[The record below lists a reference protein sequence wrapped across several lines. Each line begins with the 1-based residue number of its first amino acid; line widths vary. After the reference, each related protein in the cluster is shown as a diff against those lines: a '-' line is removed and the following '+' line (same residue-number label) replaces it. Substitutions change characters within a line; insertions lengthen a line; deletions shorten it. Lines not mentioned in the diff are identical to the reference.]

1 MQEMN
6 CAASQG
12 VMFDLELA
20 EEPFSHGAVVEAMQF
35 EHIHRNETVE
45 LYTTDKTY
53 VGREQLKRKWD
64 KVATVNVDGGN
75 SYTDLVLDTP
85 VFIPPGRKQGFYLV
99 SSSEEAF
106 FLVGKTG
113 LFSSDNETGLNPS
126 SALIDENGVS
136 VNEGSVLFDMY
147 GQNDVGY
154 LPVVQAGYTM
164 AQPPTMQPT
173 TQAPTLS
180 PTVYHGPFSISP
192 ESVCDDD
199 CLVAP
204 GFMLDVTNSAQASHE
219 EISIT
224 GISFEHLAPVKKRI
238 VHLYRT
244 INGSYS
250 GKEHESDEWIKIAS
264 VKAPKKDYNLE
275 EIVLN
280 TPITLSKDETV
291 GFYLMTEE
299 KILMVGENKAM
310 QGAGRLNKQPS
321 TDGRVKLVCG
331 DVNDGFQAANK
342 GYSWKGA
349 VTYSTQ
355 LVLMP
360 WMA

>member
-1 MQEMN
+1 
-6 CAASQG
+6 
-12 VMFDLELA
+12 
-20 EEPFSHGAVVEAMQF
+20 
-35 EHIHRNETVE
+35 
-45 LYTTDKTY
+45 
-53 VGREQLKRKWD
+53 
-64 KVATVNVDGGN
+64 
-75 SYTDLVLDTP
+75 
-85 VFIPPGRKQGFYLV
+85 
-99 SSSEEAF
+99 
-106 FLVGKTG
+106 
-113 LFSSDNETGLNPS
+113 
-126 SALIDENGVS
+126 
-136 VNEGSVLFDMY
+136 
-147 GQNDVGY
+147 
-154 LPVVQAGYTM
+154 
-164 AQPPTMQPT
+164 
-173 TQAPTLS
+173 
-180 PTVYHGPFSISP
+180 
-192 ESVCDDD
+192 
-199 CLVAP
+199 
-204 GFMLDVTNSAQASHE
+204 MLDVTNSAQASHE
-219 EISIT
+219 EIVIT
-224 GISFEHLAPVKKRI
+224 GISFEHLAPVKKRV

-250 GKEHESDEWIKIAS
+250 GKEHEPDEWIKIAS

-321 TDGRVKLVCG
+321 IDGRVKLVCG
-331 DVNDGFQAANK
+331 DVNDGFKAAKK